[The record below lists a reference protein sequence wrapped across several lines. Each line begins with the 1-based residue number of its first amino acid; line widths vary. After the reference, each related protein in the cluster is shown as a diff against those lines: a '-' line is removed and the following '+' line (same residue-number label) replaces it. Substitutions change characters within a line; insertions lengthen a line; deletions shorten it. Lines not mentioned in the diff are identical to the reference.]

1 MTPEV
6 ADKFRQVLQLSSQIA
21 PLNRKLKRTPDEV
34 VALQSLLRRRTELL
48 GTLPGL
54 RVVAGKDVP

>member
-1 MTPEV
+1 MSPEV
-6 ADKFRQVLQLSSQIA
+6 HAKFAQVLQLSSQIV
-21 PLNRKLKRTPDEV
+21 PLTKLKRTPEEAA
-34 VALQSLLRRRTELL
+34 ALQSLLRRRAELL